1 MTIIGLIMTKKKN
14 KTTKNL
20 LSRISTLS
28 LLLFTDVIISPIIVI
43 IDLIFYHR
51 RDKSK
56 VSNTATKFVKFMRFL
71 PFKCNAKKPNTE
83 DYRNKKLKTEDYYMY
98 RGTSSNS
105 FNSIDDKSESGET
118 IAWTNLGGESDF

>member
-1 MTIIGLIMTKKKN
+1 
-14 KTTKNL
+14 
-20 LSRISTLS
+20 
-28 LLLFTDVIISPIIVI
+28 
-43 IDLIFYHR
+43 
-51 RDKSK
+51 
-56 VSNTATKFVKFMRFL
+56 MRFL

-118 IAWTNLGGESDF
+118 IAWTNVGGESDF